1 MVNDISSLQGERLGI
16 GALFLLGIACFIGTS
31 IAEILTAALVIVAI
45 IALVQ
50 RRWPLREPPIVLSLV
65 WIGFA
70 VLSAIYAAANDLPG
84 NHFGALGKHLPIALG
99 PIVAVTFAFWR
110 LRRET
115 VMITFASGLAIG
127 ATILLIRN
135 GAISVITGE
144 IVQPDPAFIGHI
156 NRNTAGLAS
165 GLLMISAATL
175 FHTVVL
181 QRPLGLVFTA
191 LSAAA
196 LGAAIIFAELL
207 LISLQSRT
215 AVIAT
220 GIAMS
225 VWFGAQLK
233 YGSGCNTGGRRYRY
247 VAAALLASLVI
258 VSVTNWSTITYRFG
272 SPMTTALE
280 IERPLDVL
288 ASGQDRLALTGL
300 AVDLVQQR
308 PLLGWG
314 PDASRLPG
322 LFAKTSGVK
331 SLTQF
336 HNGYLQLLINF
347 GVIGGL
353 LMTAL
358 LAMTLR
364 AAIRSPGRMPAAPFS
379 GALALAA
386 YIAVSNI
393 TESVLFVKPAAVSTT
408 ILIALACMP
417 AIARRL
423 SQ

>member
-1 MVNDISSLQGERLGI
+1 MVNDISNLQGGRLGI

-31 IAEILTAALVIVAI
+31 IAEILTAALAMTAIVV
-45 IALVQ
+45 LVQ
-50 RRWPLREPPIVLSLV
+50 RRWTLREPPIILSLV
-65 WIGFA
+65 WIGF
-70 VLSAIYAAANDLPG
+70 VLLSATYAAAKDLPG
-84 NHFGALGKHLPIALG
+84 NHFSALGKHLPIALG
-99 PIVAVTFAFWR
+99 PIVAVAFAFWR

-115 VMITFASGLAIG
+115 VMIAFASGLAIG
-127 ATILLIRN
+127 ATVLLIRN

-144 IVQPDPAFIGHI
+144 IAQPDPAFIGHI

-165 GLLMISAATL
+165 GFLMISAATL
-175 FHTVVL
+175 LQSVVL
-181 QRPLGLVFTA
+181 QKPFGLVFTA

-215 AVIAT
+215 ALIAT

-233 YGSGCNTGGRRYRY
+233 YGFDRDTGGLRYRY

-258 VSVTNWSTITYRFG
+258 VSVANWSTITHRF
-272 SPMTTALE
+272 MTAAVG

-300 AVDLVQQR
+300 AVDLVQRR

-314 PDASRLPG
+314 PDASRLPA

-336 HNGYLQLLINF
+336 HNGYFQLLINF

-358 LAMTLR
+358 LAMALR

-379 GALALAA
+379 GAIALAT

-408 ILIALACMP
+408 VLIAIACMP

-423 SQ
+423 SQQS